1 MPGPASARP
10 TPRAGRAAAP
20 PRVGGR
26 ARAGPR
32 RGCRAGCLRALRCL
46 SFLLLPGGGG
56 DEQSGSSGDPVLCDV
71 SSGRRAWK
79 RAGAGCR
86 QMAGFP
92 SPCPRGGDSTRWTAR
107 GLPCPSRPSLESSRD
122 QGKDAPGGLCA
133 TLRPEAA
140 LRGLQRRPQD
150 FLPPG
155 VLNLAGL
162 WHALNP
168 GPGAS
173 WWL

>member
-1 MPGPASARP
+1 MESEL
-10 TPRAGRAAAP
+10 
-20 PRVGGR
+20 
-26 ARAGPR
+26 
-32 RGCRAGCLRALRCL
+32 RGI
-46 SFLLLPGGGG
+46 SPNSSSLPNPI
-56 DEQSGSSGDPVLCDV
+56 PVPY
-71 SSGRRAWK
+71 
-79 RAGAGCR
+79 
-86 QMAGFP
+86 P